1 MPPVCCSR
9 PDRMAD
15 DAVRPSWA
23 ASSIEFAIIEFAI
36 LPPDARFYLTR
47 SDTKRYNYKAVYSYS
62 KTDL

>member
-15 DAVRPSWA
+15 DTVRPSWA
-23 ASSIEFAIIEFAI
+23 ASSIEFAI

>member
-15 DAVRPSWA
+15 DAARPSWA
-23 ASSIEFAIIEFAI
+23 ASSIEFAI
-36 LPPDARFYLTR
+36 LPTDARFYLTR
-47 SDTKRYNYKAVYSYS
+47 SDTKRYNDKAVYSYS

>member
-1 MPPVCCSR
+1 MT
-9 PDRMAD
+9 DRMRHLPCGQ
-15 DAVRPSWA
+15 AVNSN
-23 ASSIEFAIIEFAI
+23 IEFAI